1 MSLQGFRSLLKQN
14 LTFQLQV
21 NICSKYLLSIKVKA
35 YFDWAQE
42 VGNVDG
48 GESYIEGCPP

>member
-1 MSLQGFRSLLKQN
+1 MTYF
-14 LTFQLQV
+14 
-21 NICSKYLLSIKVKA
+21 LSKA

-48 GESYIEGCPP
+48 GESYIEECRP

>member
-1 MSLQGFRSLLKQN
+1 MSLQGFRKNRILLFSYE
-14 LTFQLQV
+14 LTFAQRT
-21 NICSKYLLSIKVKA
+21 YFLSKA

-48 GESYIEGCPP
+48 GESYIEECPP